1 MRKLE
6 SEPATRDVTPV
17 DVPRMNSVPLKKRKV
32 FDGIQVPT
40 FREVSRRKLVQS
52 KRAET
57 SQNALGTE
65 QGRVSATQTPSRSA
79 RRKSRTPTSTFPP
92 FVGSDED
99 DLDWENLRVDVSS
112 SGKCN
117 FCIELDIHPLTLLY
131 SEADV
136 DRSLVNAHPSS
147 PPRTQTS
154 TPHGTPA
161 YRRVT
166 HLTQRDY

>member
-17 DVPRMNSVPLKKRKV
+17 DIPRMNSVPLKKRKV

-40 FREVSRRKLVQS
+40 FREVSRRKLVQ
-52 KRAET
+52 RTET
-57 SQNALGTE
+57 SKNTLGTK
-65 QGRVSATQTPSRSA
+65 QDHVSVPSIPSRSA
-79 RRKSRTPTSTFPP
+79 RRKSRTPTSTLPP
-92 FVGSDED
+92 IAGSDED
-99 DLDWENLRVDVSS
+99 DLDWENFRVNVS

-117 FCIELDIHPLTLLY
+117 FCIELDIHSPTLLY

-136 DRSLVNAHPSS
+136 DRSLVIAHPSS
-147 PPRTQTS
+147 PPWTQTS

-161 YRRVT
+161 YCRVT